1 MTKRSDFEL
10 IKLSKQGDSKAQMEL
25 WNKWKSFTS
34 RQFKKASETYSA
46 TQYSYEDYMQDA
58 FVAFLT
64 AIDRYDINKAEA
76 AGSSNFSTFYYFY
89 LMKLKNAQDDQLNKF
104 GVMLYQSDFEVNSSD
119 ENIKND
125 STNTPWVRAISRDI
139 GDDFIKDE
147 VVQIFEKYFEEEQSP
162 LLKKIVQMR
171 LQGMNAGKIQH
182 AFKDTI
188 SYNRIRKLIDEA
200 YAKIRMIA
208 EAVIYEPISSQV

>member
-10 IKLSKQGDSKAQMEL
+10 IRLCKQGDSNAQMEL
-25 WNKWKSFTS
+25 WNKWKNFTS
-34 RQFKKASETYSA
+34 RQYGKSSETYQAS
-46 TQYSYEDYMQDA
+46 QYSYEDYMQDA

-64 AIDRYDINKAEA
+64 AVDRYDIDKAEA

-89 LMKLKNAQDDQLNKF
+89 LMKLKNAQDDQLNKY
-104 GVMLYQSDFEVNSSD
+104 GTMLYQSDFEVTNSEES
-119 ENIKND
+119 IKND
-125 STNTPWVRAISRDI
+125 SRNTPWVRAISRDI
-139 GDDFIKDE
+139 EDDYIRDE
-147 VVQIFEKYFEEEQSP
+147 AVQVFEKYFEEEQSP
-162 LLKKIVQMR
+162 LLKKIVLMR

-182 AFKDTI
+182 ALGDTI
-188 SYNRIRKLIDEA
+188 SYGRIRKLLDEA